1 MADRVSHQARRRFL
15 ELGVAGA
22 AAAPACVLLAGR
34 LRAQE
39 EVDPSDEL
47 AQDLGY
53 VEDASEVDTGE
64 WPTYEEGQLC
74 ANCALYHGA
83 EGEEYGP
90 CDIFNGNLV
99 AAQGWC
105 SSWIAR
111 EA

>member
-1 MADRVSHQARRRFL
+1 MADHLFHQARRRFL
-15 ELGVAGA
+15 KLAVAGA
-22 AAAPACVLLAGR
+22 ASLPAWTLLAGR
-34 LRAQE
+34 PRAQE
-39 EVDPSDEL
+39 EVDPGDEL

-53 VEDASEVDTGE
+53 VEDASAVDPSE
-64 WPTYEEGQLC
+64 WPTYEEGQVC